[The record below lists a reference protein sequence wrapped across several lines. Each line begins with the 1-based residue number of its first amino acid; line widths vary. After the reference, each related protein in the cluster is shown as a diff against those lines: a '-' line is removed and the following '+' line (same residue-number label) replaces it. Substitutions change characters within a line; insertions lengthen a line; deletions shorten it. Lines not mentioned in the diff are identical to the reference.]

1 MATLTGSI
9 SNHPVS
15 YDSDRQ
21 WNSASATAN
30 GYTDSSSTNYC
41 QVNLTFG
48 SQAETM
54 VNWNFGS
61 FAAIPEGATID
72 SVTCT
77 CKCMINNTTASR
89 IAIRTAQLYSGSTA
103 KGTAYTV
110 ANSTTVFDITPGT
123 WTREELL
130 SAKLRLYAKRGTS
143 STGTG
148 YYFRF
153 YGATMTV
160 EYSYEG
166 ASYNLKVKNNGSWVT
181 PTKVLVKDE
190 GTWKEASGIKAKSG
204 GAWHR

>member
-9 SNHPVS
+9 SKHPVS
-15 YDSDRQ
+15 YDSDRK
-21 WNSASATAN
+21 WNAANNTAN

-41 QVNLTFG
+41 LIGLTFG
-48 SQAETM
+48 SNAETM

-61 FAAIPEGATID
+61 FSSIPDGATID

-77 CKCMINNTTASR
+77 CKCSINNTTASR
-89 IAIRTAQLYSGSTA
+89 IPIRTAQLYSGSAA
-103 KGTAYTV
+103 KGSAYTL
-110 ANSTTVFDITPGT
+110 ANSTTVFNITPGT
-123 WTREELL
+123 WTREELQ

-143 STGTG
+143 STQTG
-148 YYFRF
+148 YYIYF

-181 PTKVLVKDE
+181 PTKLLVKQN
-190 GTWKEASGIKAKSG
+190 GSWVEASNIKVKNG
-204 GAWHR
+204 GSWT

>member
-21 WNSASATAN
+21 WNSASNTAY

-41 QVNLTFG
+41 QVNLTMG
-48 SQAETM
+48 QQAETM

-61 FAAIPEGATID
+61 FAGIPEGATID

-77 CKCMINNTTASR
+77 CKCMINNTTSNR
-89 IAIRTAQLYSGSTA
+89 VNIHTAQLYTGSTA
-103 KGTAYTV
+103 KGTAYSVT
-110 ANSTTVFDITPGT
+110 TTVTEFSIVPGT

-130 SAKLRLYAKRGTS
+130 SAKLRLYAKRGNNYY
-143 STGTG
+143 GTG

-181 PTKVLVKDE
+181 PTKVLVKDG
-190 GTWKEASGIKAKSG
+190 GTWKEPTNILAKSG
-204 GAWHR
+204 GSWQ